1 MTDALF
7 ADEMDLF
14 SISTPKFKI
23 DKPIRLIELFAGI
36 GSQAKALK
44 NLGANFEH
52 WKVVE
57 FDKYAMRSYNA
68 IHGTNFDV
76 SDIRD
81 IHAADLEIKD
91 TDKYCY
97 ILTYSFPCQDLSIA
111 GAQKGM
117 TKGSNTRSGL
127 LWEVERILD
136 ECENLPQVL
145 LMENVPQVIGKKN
158 IKDFQA
164 WRSKLEKLGYSNF
177 VQLLNAKDYGVPQNR
192 NRCFMVS
199 ILGNYSYQFPVKQEL
214 KVKLKDLLEE
224 NVDEK
229 YFISNVALKSLMAK
243 NERDIAKGNGF
254 RFEPLD
260 RERERERVSQLP
272 HEQEELQKRIS
283 LSRHLFPCADT
294 GGGREIENALTLMAR
309 DYKGIGNQM
318 TNVVIT
324 PSVTEYKR
332 GHGWF
337 PGTERQV
344 DVISTIDKSID
355 YQHILI
361 STNNSKGYE
370 AAEEGDSVNLSYP
383 KSKTRRGRVGGGI
396 SQTIQ
401 TQTEIGVIVEHES
414 DRDA

>member
-14 SISTPKFKI
+14 SLTTPKFMI

-76 SDIRD
+76 SYIRD

-97 ILTYSFPCQDLSIA
+97 IMTYSFPCQDLSIA
-111 GAQKGM
+111 GQMKGMQKG
-117 TKGSNTRSGL
+117 TQTRSGL

-158 IKDFQA
+158 LKDFQS

-229 YFISNVALKSLMAK
+229 YFISDVALKSLMAK

-260 RERERERVSQLP
+260 RERERE
-272 HEQEELQKRIS
+272 
-283 LSRHLFPCADT
+283 
-294 GGGREIENALTLMAR
+294 
-309 DYKGIGNQM
+309 
-318 TNVVIT
+318 
-324 PSVTEYKR
+324 
-332 GHGWF
+332 
-337 PGTERQV
+337 
-344 DVISTIDKSID
+344 
-355 YQHILI
+355 
-361 STNNSKGYE
+361 
-370 AAEEGDSVNLSYP
+370 
-383 KSKTRRGRVGGGI
+383 
-396 SQTIQ
+396 
-401 TQTEIGVIVEHES
+401 
-414 DRDA
+414 